1 MNDMKLWIL
10 RPVKTLNSP
19 WDPLCAWC
27 DKCFGMVIRAK
38 SEELA
43 RSLASRRSGDE
54 GPEPWQ
60 NPIQSSCEILDR
72 EGPEVVLMLDVAST

>member
-19 WDPLCAWC
+19 WDPWY

-43 RSLASRRSGDE
+43 RSLASRYSGSE
-54 GPEPWQ
+54 GSEPWQ
-60 NPIQSSCEILDR
+60 NPIQSSCEILDK
-72 EGPEVVLMLDVAST
+72 EGPEVVLMLDVAGA

>member
-19 WDPLCAWC
+19 WDPWY

-43 RSLASRRSGDE
+43 RSLASRYSGSE
-54 GPEPWQ
+54 GSEPWQ
-60 NPIQSSCEILDR
+60 NPIHSSCEILDR
-72 EGPEVVLMLDVAST
+72 EGPEVVLMLDVASA

>member
-19 WDPLCAWC
+19 WDPWY

-43 RSLASRRSGDE
+43 RSLASRYSGSE
-54 GPEPWQ
+54 GSEPWQ
-60 NPIQSSCEILDR
+60 NPIQSSCEILER
-72 EGPEVVLMLDVAST
+72 EGPEVVLMLDVASA

>member
-19 WDPLCAWC
+19 WDPWY

-43 RSLASRRSGDE
+43 RSLASRYSGSE
-54 GPEPWQ
+54 GSEPWQ

-72 EGPEVVLMLDVAST
+72 EGPEVVLMLDVAGA

>member
-19 WDPLCAWC
+19 WDPWY

-43 RSLASRRSGDE
+43 RSLASRYSGSE
-54 GPEPWQ
+54 GSEPWQ

-72 EGPEVVLMLDVAST
+72 EGPEVVLMLDVSGA